1 MALYKYQAISVVG
14 KKKSGVVDASSAQQV
29 KEILTIQGFF
39 PTLIELQ
46 KEELSS
52 WKNFFS
58 KPSTKEII
66 LFTKQLAVLLKS
78 GIPLLQ
84 SFELLVDQFEG
95 SMRSIIINLKDDIK
109 EGKSLGD
116 SLQKYPKYFD
126 TIYVQLVKAGEA
138 TGKLE
143 LILERLTEYMSR
155 NMEIQ
160 SKIRSALTNPI
171 MQLILV
177 LLVVVFLLLSV
188 VPNLVKTFTAMKG
201 ELPTPTKIL
210 ISMSNTLKNHYVL
223 LIIVIVLTTSLI
235 VYFKS
240 TAKGRRF
247 FDNLNL
253 KIPIVKFFTKI
264 KAVVDFSRTLGMLLE
279 SGVNLSQALDIVC
292 KITKNQILADELNQA
307 RESIIKQGK
316 IAQYLQK
323 TGLFPPM
330 AIYLINT
337 GEQSGSLDKMLL
349 TVATTYDRELI
360 ELSDTLT
367 ASIDPIMKI
376 VMSLVI
382 GFIVAAIALPLVK
395 INQLIT
401 I

>member
-1 MALYKYQAISVVG
+1 MH
-14 KKKSGVVDASSAQQV
+14 
-29 KEILTIQGFF
+29 
-39 PTLIELQ
+39 
-46 KEELSS
+46 
-52 WKNFFS
+52 
-58 KPSTKEII
+58 
-66 LFTKQLAVLLKS
+66 
-78 GIPLLQ
+78 
-84 SFELLVDQFEG
+84 
-95 SMRSIIINLKDDIK
+95 
-109 EGKSLGD
+109 
-116 SLQKYPKYFD
+116 
-126 TIYVQLVKAGEA
+126 
-138 TGKLE
+138 
-143 LILERLTEYMSR
+143 
-155 NMEIQ
+155 
-160 SKIRSALTNPI
+160 
-171 MQLILV
+171 
-177 LLVVVFLLLSV
+177 
-188 VPNLVKTFTAMKG
+188 
-201 ELPTPTKIL
+201 
-210 ISMSNTLKNHYVL
+210 HYVL